1 MQSLCEGCK
10 SRHATE
16 SAYTT
21 KRALQWLGMRVQKRQ
36 RRVFARRQ
44 MHCIWRARRKRKRR
58 PCHHV
63 APPSAVQPYSRQ
75 DEGYGATYL
84 SDICRNFINCS
95 KVLALSGERRSRP
108 FDESLFEDLP
118 PAVRTLRRL
127 FQNLVCAPPMYV
139 SVTSLFGTQS
149 CALAC

>member
-1 MQSLCEGCK
+1 MIRPANSGFSWPPTWKQGTILRVLAPSERPERLNEYEVRFGLKTALHHETHLRQSRLRSFQSLCEGCK

-21 KRALQWLGMRVQKRQ
+21 KRALQWLAMRVQKRQ

-63 APPSAVQPYSRQ
+63 DPPSAVQPGSRQ
-75 DEGYGATYL
+75 DEGYGATHL
-84 SDICRNFINCS
+84 
-95 KVLALSGERRSRP
+95 
-108 FDESLFEDLP
+108 
-118 PAVRTLRRL
+118 
-127 FQNLVCAPPMYV
+127 
-139 SVTSLFGTQS
+139 SVTCPF
-149 CALAC
+149 